1 MASIGLTYSNPLYKS
16 LPLVMRNFRKKLL
29 RSINQICVKSGI
41 ALVAVMGMMGQ
52 AIGQVTPQAEGTRTE
67 ITVTETANTT
77 NIDITG
83 GQHSSDGANLFHTF
97 EQFDIDADQSARF
110 ITAPDVQNVLS
121 IITGGPS
128 TIDGLL
134 QVLGSQADLYLVNP
148 SGILFGPNAQ
158 LNLPGSLSATTATGV
173 GFDNRW
179 LSLLGSPSQTVDYT
193 RFVGQP
199 TAFDFSNGASG
210 GVVNLGD
217 LTLGAGQSLSL
228 TGSTV
233 VNTGSLNAPS
243 GTITLTAVEGG
254 QLVRIGQGDQLL
266 SLEVSPQIIPQNN
279 RLGQKDTIAAPT
291 LGELLTGGSTAPID
305 TLVENADGTVSLVS
319 TGTVIPEQG
328 GTTVV
333 SGELSVAGETGG
345 DINIFGS
352 QVAVFE
358 STLSAVGTQGGGALR
373 LGGDAQ
379 GTGIA
384 PRARQTYVGSGV
396 VLDVDAMHKGD
407 GGEIYIW
414 SDEATNFYG
423 SLSARGGYLGG
434 NGGFA
439 DISGRHGLVYR
450 GEVDLSA
457 PQGENGTLL
466 FDPSFITI
474 KNGDGTNTP
483 ATPSLPEI
491 LTTFFNS
498 GTSFTLYEETLEEIS
513 PGTDIILEATVD
525 IVIEDLLDDVLLLQP
540 GNSLRI
546 QADVNDSGT
555 GGFSMDSGDTIRA
568 PGGTVHISA
577 GYNPDVSLIAGNID
591 TSANTSTGVDGNIVL
606 EAQNSVKAGRLN
618 AGNGAIEI
626 NSDSIEFV
634 GGADSISAESI
645 TLQPDS
651 ENSDIVIG
659 SQGSAVDV
667 LNLSVIDIAALAD
680 SINLINIGRVD
691 GTGSI
696 IFRADAADSTGNG
709 FKSQTHIL
717 GSNLAIAGPDL
728 DSIWTLDFSSTG
740 DPVNKLSNYNN
751 VLIGTI
757 DEITSGSQDDTINF
771 LDYRA
776 LIYDSIDGGAGDL
789 TLLGDDIYI
798 PTEIKGEGNLFIG
811 TISQNAA
818 IELGSVDS
826 GAPNTLNLRDVE
838 LSRILSAD
846 FDSLTIGDDN
856 GGPIT
861 LLSELTTDI
870 PLTLLSGDRIDTTA
884 GTLATTGNSALNIS
898 AAGDISAGHID
909 TEGGDISLVSTSGDI
924 TATSIDAR
932 GQGGSEQG
940 GDIDI
945 AANRYVQVTGR
956 VDDNTSGPS
965 IETNEDNSIA
975 ISHGGN
981 SVVPFRIGAS
991 SANGTVGSIS
1001 NQTDTLEN
1009 ESFPGSYSLGDISI
1023 STLDIEIPEL
1033 ELPNDLPQA
1042 LQILSH
1048 LNSDN
1053 SGGGSRLSVLSPNL
1067 EEKTSQEIFSRIES
1081 AASAQFNQFLSLEN
1095 R

>member
-1 MASIGLTYSNPLYKS
+1 
-16 LPLVMRNFRKKLL
+16 MRNFRKKLL

-158 LNLPGSLSATTATGV
+158 LNLPGSLSATTAIGV

-199 TAFDFSNGASG
+199 TAFDFSSGANGG
-210 GVVNLGD
+210 IVNLGD
-217 LTLGAGQSLSL
+217 ITLGAGQSLSL

-233 VNTGSLNAPS
+233 VNTGSLKAPS

-266 SLEVSPQIIPQNN
+266 SLEVSPEIIPQNN
-279 RLGQKDTIAAPT
+279 RLGQKDTIAALT
-291 LGELLTGGSTAPID
+291 LGELLTGGSTASID

-358 STLSAVGTQGGGALR
+358 STLSAAGTQGGGSLR
-373 LGGDAQ
+373 LGGDAR

-396 VLDVDAMHKGD
+396 VLDVDSMHEGD

-439 DISGRHGLVYR
+439 DISGRHGLVYC

-483 ATPSLPEI
+483 ATPSC
-491 LTTFFNS
+491 
-498 GTSFTLYEETLEEIS
+498 
-513 PGTDIILEATVD
+513 
-525 IVIEDLLDDVLLLQP
+525 LQ
-540 GNSLRI
+540 N
-546 QADVNDSGT
+546 
-555 GGFSMDSGDTIRA
+555 
-568 PGGTVHISA
+568 
-577 GYNPDVSLIAGNID
+577 
-591 TSANTSTGVDGNIVL
+591 
-606 EAQNSVKAGRLN
+606 
-618 AGNGAIEI
+618 
-626 NSDSIEFV
+626 
-634 GGADSISAESI
+634 
-645 TLQPDS
+645 
-651 ENSDIVIG
+651 
-659 SQGSAVDV
+659 
-667 LNLSVIDIAALAD
+667 
-680 SINLINIGRVD
+680 NIGTR
-691 GTGSI
+691 
-696 IFRADAADSTGNG
+696 
-709 FKSQTHIL
+709 
-717 GSNLAIAGPDL
+717 
-728 DSIWTLDFSSTG
+728 
-740 DPVNKLSNYNN
+740 
-751 VLIGTI
+751 
-757 DEITSGSQDDTINF
+757 
-771 LDYRA
+771 
-776 LIYDSIDGGAGDL
+776 
-789 TLLGDDIYI
+789 
-798 PTEIKGEGNLFIG
+798 
-811 TISQNAA
+811 
-818 IELGSVDS
+818 
-826 GAPNTLNLRDVE
+826 
-838 LSRILSAD
+838 
-846 FDSLTIGDDN
+846 
-856 GGPIT
+856 
-861 LLSELTTDI
+861 
-870 PLTLLSGDRIDTTA
+870 
-884 GTLATTGNSALNIS
+884 
-898 AAGDISAGHID
+898 
-909 TEGGDISLVSTSGDI
+909 
-924 TATSIDAR
+924 
-932 GQGGSEQG
+932 
-940 GDIDI
+940 
-945 AANRYVQVTGR
+945 
-956 VDDNTSGPS
+956 
-965 IETNEDNSIA
+965 
-975 ISHGGN
+975 
-981 SVVPFRIGAS
+981 
-991 SANGTVGSIS
+991 
-1001 NQTDTLEN
+1001 
-1009 ESFPGSYSLGDISI
+1009 
-1023 STLDIEIPEL
+1023 
-1033 ELPNDLPQA
+1033 
-1042 LQILSH
+1042 
-1048 LNSDN
+1048 
-1053 SGGGSRLSVLSPNL
+1053 
-1067 EEKTSQEIFSRIES
+1067 
-1081 AASAQFNQFLSLEN
+1081 
-1095 R
+1095 